1 MTDSSLRL
9 GKSEAKRTPISEIG
23 EPDLHRLSLSAAVG
37 RGFLGRLTPEL
48 IEEVVESSRPAW
60 YPAGAVLPP
69 APVGIGPSLV
79 LTGRLRFYLSAPD
92 GRQLTVH
99 YAQPGDIVGTVIRDQ
114 SHVTARLE
122 VLRPTT
128 LLHLDEE
135 HVRHMIDR
143 NPALA
148 NAMLEETVERLRA
161 VYGMLA
167 ARAFTSVRVRVA
179 RDLVELADMSGGLEQ
194 GTHLSVT
201 HQSLADATGSVREVV
216 ARAIRD
222 LRHEHVI
229 ATNGDGIT
237 VLDPSAL
244 KRVAG
249 V

>member
-1 MTDSSLRL
+1 M
-9 GKSEAKRTPISEIG
+9 G
-23 EPDLHRLSLSAAVG
+23 EPDLRRLSLSAAAG

-48 IEEVVESSRPAW
+48 IEQVVESSHPAW
-60 YPAGAVLPP
+60 YPVGAVLPP
-69 APVGIGPSLV
+69 APEGIGPSLV
-79 LTGRLRFYLSAPD
+79 LAGRLRFYLSAPD

-99 YAQPGDIVGTVIRDQ
+99 YALPGDIVGTVIRDQ
-114 SHVTARLE
+114 FHVTARLE
-122 VLRPTT
+122 VLRPAT

-135 HVRHMIDR
+135 HIRCIIAS
-143 NPALA
+143 NSGLA
-148 NAMLEETVERLRA
+148 KAMLEETVERLRA
-161 VYGMLA
+161 VYRMLA

-179 RDLVELADMSGGLEQ
+179 RDLVELADMSGGLAE
-194 GTHLSVT
+194 GMHISVT

-222 LRHEHVI
+222 LRHARVI

-244 KRVAG
+244 KRAAG